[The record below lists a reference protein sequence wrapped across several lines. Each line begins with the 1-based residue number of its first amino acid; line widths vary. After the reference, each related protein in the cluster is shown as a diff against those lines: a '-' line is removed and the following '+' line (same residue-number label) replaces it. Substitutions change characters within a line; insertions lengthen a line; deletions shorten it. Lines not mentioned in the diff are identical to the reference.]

1 MSATMTTTISK
12 TTTTKEI
19 RPRSPIRDIDES
31 NWNYGKSILKGM
43 KIEDIIVHSKKKW
56 VVKNNQTEVEGLLV
70 YMLKYEYDE
79 NDEKKLYKI
88 IALINEKR
96 KNRYLADK
104 YTFKLCDYINRK
116 PSAVLSKIETTID
129 EISEQ

>member
-1 MSATMTTTISK
+1 MEHQSLYEM
-12 TTTTKEI
+12 
-19 RPRSPIRDIDES
+19 RPKSPVNDIDEE
-31 NWNYGKSILKGM
+31 NWNYGKRILKGM

-56 VVKNNQTEVEGLLV
+56 IVKNNHTEVEGLLV

-96 KNRYLADK
+96 KDRYYADK

-116 PSAVLSKIETTID
+116 PTSILSKIITSD
-129 EISEQ
+129 EEL

>member
-1 MSATMTTTISK
+1 MSTVEYQALCEM
-12 TTTTKEI
+12 
-19 RPRSPIRDIDES
+19 RPKSPIHDIDEE
-31 NWNYGKSILKGM
+31 NWNYGKRILKGM

-56 VVKNNQTEVEGLLV
+56 VLKNNHTEVEGLLV

-79 NDEKKLYKI
+79 YDEKKLYKI

-96 KNRYLADK
+96 KDRYYADK

-116 PSAVLSKIETTID
+116 PSAILSKIITSD
-129 EISEQ
+129 EEL

>member
-1 MSATMTTTISK
+1 MSAIEYQALCEM
-12 TTTTKEI
+12 
-19 RPRSPIRDIDES
+19 RPKSPVYDIDEE
-31 NWNYGKSILKGM
+31 NWNYGKRILKGM

-56 VVKNNQTEVEGLLV
+56 VLKNNHTEVEGLLV

-96 KNRYLADK
+96 KKSYLTDK

-116 PSAVLSKIETTID
+116 PSAVISKIITT
-129 EISEQ
+129 EEEL

>member
-1 MSATMTTTISK
+1 MSAIEYQALSEM
-12 TTTTKEI
+12 
-19 RPRSPIRDIDES
+19 RPKSPVYDIDEE
-31 NWNYGKSILKGM
+31 NWNYGKRILKGM

-56 VVKNNQTEVEGLLV
+56 VLKNNHTEVEGLLV

-96 KNRYLADK
+96 KKSYLTDK

-116 PSAVLSKIETTID
+116 PSAVISKIITT
-129 EISEQ
+129 EEEL